1 MTKILDVAAQPQLSE
16 ILGLIDEGNA
26 VILTRDGREIAEVK
40 PLDEAAAKAAEP
52 RKGRTLGLGAG
63 REFYMAD
70 DFDAELPES
79 FWMGEE

>member
-1 MTKILDVAAQPQLSE
+1 MTKVLDVAAHPQLSE

-26 VILTRDGREIAEVK
+26 VILTRDGRQVAEVK
-40 PLDEAAAKAAEP
+40 PVEEEVEQP
-52 RKGRTLGLGAG
+52 RRERVFGLNRGAIS
-63 REFYMAD
+63 YITD

>member
-1 MTKILDVAAQPQLSE
+1 MTKILDVATHPQLSE

-26 VILTRDGREIAEVK
+26 VILTRDGRQVAEVK
-40 PLDEAAAKAAEP
+40 PLKEAGQE
-52 RKGRTLGLGAG
+52 RKGWVFGLGAG
-63 REFYMAD
+63 EGFYMAD